1 MNRDLNR
8 VNNGK
13 KRGDF
18 VLHKCSFLKVYGS
31 WSGFQTGFEIKDPF
45 YHGYNTQIIIMYDIL
60 THAGIF
66 YNVRLHQNV
75 VVPTELNILQSN
87 NGSSSVAPTSRLLS
101 HHPTVNKGAFENANT
116 VPFVA
121 TAEFRGFFST

>member
-1 MNRDLNR
+1 
-8 VNNGK
+8 
-13 KRGDF
+13 
-18 VLHKCSFLKVYGS
+18 
-31 WSGFQTGFEIKDPF
+31 
-45 YHGYNTQIIIMYDIL
+45 MYDIL
-60 THAGIF
+60 THAGNF

-101 HHPTVNKGAFENANT
+101 NHPAVKKGAFENANT

-121 TAEFRGFFST
+121 TAEFRGLFATLRPDPPRIKKEMKLLVYEKIVYYDDDDNREI